1 MKRIFALLF
10 VLCLLLCSCTETE
23 PSQPNTESGDDA
35 ADNTQGIREDE
46 SVDTGYKDIAFVDI
60 GPLVTYDLT
69 FEGCAVET
77 VLPKGWEFKAT
88 DTGVYTLYRAGKL
101 IGTAVSGEADLD
113 GWKVLEED
121 LYETETGVVIN
132 TFIDKNLSDG
142 AYRRRL
148 YFSLVDQPWAGATV
162 SVSYE
167 QLDMSTMYRIWRES
181 KVSAVKNTPNF
192 GELWEV
198 EEDTTVLIL
207 GNSFISSSRI
217 GAILNEMCVHA
228 PYRISVQAISRGYAQ
243 VGTYTSDTAIM
254 KGIRS
259 GLYGCVFICGFYSA
273 NEVDNL
279 RTLQAACDESNTP
292 LVIFPAHNESASVIS
307 AALASDDSI
316 YYIPWRDEVETFITL
331 LGVDKWDMCIN
342 DMHKHST
349 PLAGYV
355 GAHMIYRALFDEV
368 PPTVS
373 VVDVIDA
380 ETVKETLGEA
390 YLLTGVIT
398 QNERVLVFP

>member
-23 PSQPNTESGDDA
+23 PSQPNTESGDA
-35 ADNTQGIREDE
+35 ASDNTQGSREDE
-46 SVDTGYKDIAFVDI
+46 SVDTGYKDIAFVDV

-132 TFIDKNLSDG
+132 TFIDKSLSDG

-192 GELWEV
+192 GALWEV

-254 KGIRS
+254 QEIGS

-279 RTLQAACDESNTP
+279 RTLKAACDESDTP

-307 AALASDDSI
+307 AALALDDSI

-380 ETVKETLGEA
+380 ETVKETLGET